1 MISIVTEH
9 DKEKLKL
16 MEEQMSLEDLEDEEQ
31 LSQLQ
36 KKDAINISSR
46 KKIYKKKNKCTLIA
60 KTIEHYPLIAP
71 VKQQK
76 YYQLNGN
83 FTIYIQPESVHDF
96 DRCLKIDHVEKKEH
110 YYQSNLINQQFIKNF
125 QIPIQLL
132 EKSQNQQ
139 SYQLAQQLKDTQ
151 QIFIRAQES
160 FKSILKHYKNK
171 KEELRQLNQE
181 RSIYK
186 KQQVNKYISENLKD
200 DDFYAVALFR
210 ENFEFQQIEM
220 SSIIQSESFMV
231 LLGIDKNEVYQ
242 HLLHIGILDYI
253 ILSQQEIFYGIII
266 DLQKKRL
273 IDKNINTLFYKDFI
287 FHTIEKI
294 KVYCNIE
301 VKIIDIEY
309 PPHLDYQ
316 CQYEH
321 FPFSDTTLIKFN
333 ITPQHIKSI
342 VDFREKY
349 QGTQEYGL
357 RCIEY
362 QFLSSIFVD
371 KFYPVK
377 TQSENIMEEEEDNSK
392 ICKYRSIIED
402 NQQ

>member
-1 MISIVTEH
+1 MLSIITEH
-9 DKEKLKL
+9 DNDKLKL

-31 LSQLQ
+31 QTSQQQ
-36 KKDAINISSR
+36 KKDNINIISR
-46 KKIYKKKNKCTLIA
+46 KKIYKKKNKSPLIA

-83 FTIYIQPESVHDF
+83 FTIYIQPQSVHDF
-96 DRCLKIDHVEKKEH
+96 DRCIKIDHVEKYGH
-110 YYQSNLINQQFIKNF
+110 YYQANLVTKQFIKNF
-125 QIPIQLL
+125 QIPIELL

-151 QIFIRAQES
+151 QLFIKAQES

-171 KEELRQLNQE
+171 KEELKQLTQQ

-186 KQQVNKYISENLKD
+186 KQQVHNYIKENLKD
-200 DDFYAVALFR
+200 DDFYAIAIFR
-210 ENFEFQQIEM
+210 ENFEYQQVEI

-231 LLGIDKNEVYQ
+231 LLGIDQNEVHQ
-242 HLLHIGILDYI
+242 HLLHIGMLDYI
-253 ILSQQEIFYGIII
+253 ILTQQEMFYGIII
-266 DLQKKRL
+266 DLQKKRYF
-273 IDKNINTLFYKDFI
+273 DKNIRSIFYKDFI

-294 KVYCNIE
+294 KVYCDIE
-301 VKIIDIEY
+301 VNLIDVEY

-316 CQYEH
+316 CQYDP
-321 FPFSDTTLIKFN
+321 FPFCDTTCIKFN

-342 VDFREKY
+342 IGYRQTH

-357 RCIEY
+357 RSIEY

-377 TQSENIMEEEEDNSK
+377 EQSETIMEEEEDNSK
-392 ICKYRSIIED
+392 ICKYRSIL
-402 NQQ
+402 

>member
-1 MISIVTEH
+1 MISIISEQ
-9 DKEKLKL
+9 DKDKLKL
-16 MEEQMSLEDLEDEEQ
+16 MEEQMSLEEQEDEEQ
-31 LSQLQ
+31 ESQQQ
-36 KKDAINISSR
+36 KKDVVIVASR
-46 KKIYKKKNKCTLIA
+46 KKIYKKKNKVNLIA
-60 KTIEHYPLIAP
+60 KTIENYPLIAP

-96 DRCLKIDHVEKKEH
+96 DRCIKIDHVEKKGH
-110 YYQSNLINQQFIKNF
+110 YYQSNLVTKQFIKNF
-125 QIPIQLL
+125 QIPIELL

-151 QIFIRAQES
+151 QILSKAQES
-160 FKSILKHYKNK
+160 FKNILKHYKNK

-186 KQQVNKYISENLKD
+186 KQQINNYIQENLKD
-200 DDFYAVALFR
+200 DDFYAVAIFR
-210 ENFEFQQIEM
+210 ENFEYQQIEM
-220 SSIIQSESFMV
+220 SSVIQSESFMV
-231 LLGIDKNEVYQ
+231 LLGIDKDEVYQ
-242 HLLHIGILDYI
+242 YLLHIGMLDYI
-253 ILSQQEIFYGIII
+253 ILSQQEMFYGIII

-273 IDKNINTLFYKDFI
+273 LDKNINTVFYQDFI

-294 KVYCNIE
+294 KVYCDIE
-301 VKIIDIEY
+301 VKIIDVEY
-309 PPHLDYQ
+309 PPHLDYE
-316 CQYEH
+316 CQYEP
-321 FPFSDTTLIKFN
+321 FPFIDTTLLKFN

-342 VDFREKY
+342 IEFREKY

-377 TQSENIMEEEEDNSK
+377 EQSETEMEEEEDNSK
-392 ICKYRSIIED
+392 ICKYRSII
-402 NQQ
+402 